1 MFLRNIMFIMF
12 GIIIVEVFGIT
23 LVSSWIGGWNTL
35 LLIVITSLLGIAV
48 ARFEGMK
55 VLEDAKQQMSEGKVP
70 GRTFIDGICI
80 LIGGWLLII
89 PGFIT
94 DIIGF
99 TLAFPLTRPLYRSL
113 ILMWIMKKMKDGRF
127 TIYRR

>member
-1 MFLRNIMFIMF
+1 MLLRNMMFIFF
-12 GIIIVEVFGIT
+12 GIIVVEVFGIT

-55 VLEDAKQQMSEGKVP
+55 VLEDAKQQMREGKVP

>member
-1 MFLRNIMFIMF
+1 M
-12 GIIIVEVFGIT
+12 IIKRMMLVVFAIIVVEVFGIT
-23 LVSSWIGGWNTL
+23 LVSSWIGGWKTL
-35 LLIVITSLLGIAV
+35 LLIVITSLLGLAI

-55 VLEDAKQQMSEGKVP
+55 VLEDARQQMQQGKVP
-70 GRTFIDGICI
+70 GRTFVDGICI

-99 TLAFPLTRPLYRSL
+99 TLAFPLTRPLYRSI
-113 ILMWIMKKMKDGRF
+113 ILMWIMKRMRNGNF
-127 TIYRR
+127 TIFRR